1 MNLMGTNSK
10 KGSFGYLL
18 CFYLILIITNKYI
31 VFTSALIVKTQN
43 IYQLIFVLHDFLFF
57 TFAESVIGAPIKFQE
72 QTRSEP
78 KATVRFQK

>member
-31 VFTSALIVKTQN
+31 VFTSALIVKTK
-43 IYQLIFVLHDFLFF
+43 IYISLFLFYMIFFFF
-57 TFAESVIGAPIKFQE
+57 TFAESVIGTPIKFQE